1 MSSTAFKAYLVQTHC
16 NIDFD
21 VALCGYTRSS
31 LETCIRCIANSR
43 QVLTDE
49 PHDAS
54 CDVMMSIFPELD
66 NDVNFSLM
74 QNFVVDDYNK
84 SIMEWNLNAPIGFH
98 VSDCVSI
105 SVEQQREVSVSA
117 RLQIEQQL
125 EDQVVCVMYE
135 TANYYA
141 KTCHFGLPTKP
152 AVQSNDSRDNELLY
166 MRAPFIDATNG
177 SIVMRSLDRVD
188 AVQVSVSINLCL
200 QHFSSLF
207 THS

>member
-1 MSSTAFKAYLVQTHC
+1 
-16 NIDFD
+16 
-21 VALCGYTRSS
+21 
-31 LETCIRCIANSR
+31 
-43 QVLTDE
+43 
-49 PHDAS
+49 
-54 CDVMMSIFPELD
+54 
-66 NDVNFSLM
+66 
-74 QNFVVDDYNK
+74 
-84 SIMEWNLNAPIGFH
+84 
-98 VSDCVSI
+98 
-105 SVEQQREVSVSA
+105 
-117 RLQIEQQL
+117 
-125 EDQVVCVMYE
+125 MYE